1 MYQDYL
7 SLVSK
12 DTNGARVPLEDFK
25 KLFIVAEAR
34 FLFACLSRE
43 FDPSFIYVGKSN
55 LEFMLAYKAIKVIRD
70 FRGAEKTSSQAI
82 DLLGKVKPGFVFIHE
97 KGDQLEYADLVQYI
111 SQSCPTTRSYILI
124 DSLKVLEDYTK
135 IDPDVIVADADI
147 FLPNNPLLQGLMAM
161 IASTTYR
168 SPSVESYLNQISQ
181 PIDHPSSRRI
191 VLGLR
196 DQQLLEA
203 YVLGL
208 SNREVAEQLKLSV
221 RSVQTYSGQLLARLG
236 VNNRQKALIHIA
248 KLGISV
254 TTKFFKGDPN

>member
-1 MYQDYL
+1 MYRENL
-7 SLVSK
+7 SLASE

-34 FLFACLSRE
+34 FLLACLSRE

-55 LEFMLAYKAIKVIRD
+55 LEFALAYKAIKVIRD
-70 FRGAEKTSSQAI
+70 FRGAAKTSSQAI

-168 SPSVESYLNQISQ
+168 SPSVESYLNKISQ
-181 PIDHPSSRRI
+181 PINHPSSRRI
-191 VLGLR
+191 VLSLR

-208 SNREVAEQLKLSV
+208 NNREVAEQLNLSV

-236 VNNRQKALIHIA
+236 VNNRQKALMHIA
-248 KLGISV
+248 KMGISV
-254 TTKFFKGDPN
+254 IPKFFKS

>member
-1 MYQDYL
+1 MYRENL
-7 SLVSK
+7 SLVSN
-12 DTNGARVPLEDFK
+12 DSDGARVPLEDFK

-55 LEFMLAYKAIKVIRD
+55 LEFALAYKAIKVIRD
-70 FRGAEKTSSQAI
+70 FRGAAKTSSQAI
-82 DLLGKVKPGFVFIHE
+82 DLVGKVKPGFVLIHE

-111 SQSCPTTRSYILI
+111 SQSCPKTRSYILI
-124 DSLKVLEDYTK
+124 DSLKVLENYAK

-161 IASTTYR
+161 VAGTTYR
-168 SPSVESYLNQISQ
+168 SPSVENYLKQISLPNDQ
-181 PIDHPSSRRI
+181 PSSSRI

-203 YVLGL
+203 YILGL
-208 SNREVAEQLKLSV
+208 SNREVAEQLNLSV
-221 RSVQTYSGQLLARLG
+221 RSIQTYSGQLLARLG
-236 VNNRQKALIHIA
+236 VNNRQKALMHIA
-248 KLGISV
+248 KMGISV
-254 TTKFFKGDPN
+254 IPKFFKS

>member
-1 MYQDYL
+1 MYRENL
-7 SLVSK
+7 SLASE

-34 FLFACLSRE
+34 FLLACLSRE

-55 LEFMLAYKAIKVIRD
+55 LEFALAYKAIKVIRD
-70 FRGAEKTSSQAI
+70 FRGAAKTSSQAI
-82 DLLGKVKPGFVFIHE
+82 DLVGKVKPGFVFIHE

-161 IASTTYR
+161 VSSTTYR
-168 SPSVESYLNQISQ
+168 SPSAQSYLNKISQ
-181 PIDHPSSRRI
+181 PINHTSSHRI
-191 VLGLR
+191 VLSLR

-208 SNREVAEQLKLSV
+208 SNREVAEQLNLSV

-236 VNNRQKALIHIA
+236 VNNRQKALMHIA
-248 KLGISV
+248 KMGISV
-254 TTKFFKGDPN
+254 IPKFFKS

>member
-1 MYQDYL
+1 MYRDNL

-12 DTNGARVPLEDFK
+12 DTDGTKVPLEDFK

-34 FLFACLSRE
+34 FLFACLSKE
-43 FDPSFIYVGKSN
+43 FDPSFICVGKSN
-55 LEFMLAYKAIKVIRD
+55 LEFVLAYKAIKVMRD
-70 FRGAEKTSSQAI
+70 FRGAAKTSSQAI

-111 SQSCPTTRSYILI
+111 SQSYPKTRSYILI
-124 DSLKVLEDYTK
+124 DSLKVLEDYIK

-147 FLPNNPLLQGLMAM
+147 FLPNNPLLQGLMA
-161 IASTTYR
+161 IVSSTTYR
-168 SPSVESYLNQISQ
+168 SPSVESYLNKISQ
-181 PIDHPSSRRI
+181 PINNTSSRRI
-191 VLGLR
+191 VLSLR

-208 SNREVAEQLKLSV
+208 SNREVAEQLNLSV

-236 VNNRQKALIHIA
+236 VNNRQKALMHIA
-248 KLGISV
+248 KMGISV
-254 TTKFFKGDPN
+254 TTKFFKS

>member
-1 MYQDYL
+1 MYRENL
-7 SLVSK
+7 SLVSN
-12 DTNGARVPLEDFK
+12 DSDGARVPLEDFK

-55 LEFMLAYKAIKVIRD
+55 LEFALAYKAIKVIRD
-70 FRGAEKTSSQAI
+70 FRGAAKTSSQAI
-82 DLLGKVKPGFVFIHE
+82 DLVGKVKLGFVFIHE

-111 SQSCPTTRSYILI
+111 SQSCPKTRSYILI
-124 DSLKVLEDYTK
+124 DSLKVLENYAK

-147 FLPNNPLLQGLMAM
+147 FLSNNPLLQGLMAM
-161 IASTTYR
+161 VAGTTYR
-168 SPSVESYLNQISQ
+168 SPSVENYLKQISLPNDQ
-181 PIDHPSSRRI
+181 PSSSRI

-203 YVLGL
+203 YILGL

-221 RSVQTYSGQLLARLG
+221 RSIQTYSGQLLARLG
-236 VNNRQKALIHIA
+236 VNNRQKALMHIA
-248 KLGISV
+248 KMGISV
-254 TTKFFKGDPN
+254 IPKFFKS